1 MMIPRTASGTLTEL
15 AQEYPV
21 VVVTGPRQSGKT
33 TLCKAIF
40 ADQPYATLEDPDVR
54 RFALEDARGF
64 LAQYPN
70 GALLDEV
77 QRAPELL
84 SYLQGIVDRDPRPGR
99 FILTGSQQLDV
110 LAGVSQSLAGRAA
123 LLSLLPFA
131 FEELPEALAPVTID
145 ELLYRGL
152 YPPIYDRGLDPS
164 RWYANYVQTYLE
176 RDLRQLVNVRDLSSF
191 QVFLRLCAGRS
202 GQLVNLSDLAAD
214 CGISHNTAKAWL
226 SVLEA
231 SFIVVLLRPHFR
243 NFGKRLVKTPKLH
256 FLDPGLAA
264 WLLEIREPAH
274 LSAHPLRGA
283 LFEGW
288 VIVELLKARANAGLT
303 SNLYFWRD
311 RGGLEM
317 DCVMDR
323 GTTLVPIEIKSGQTL
338 ARDFFAGFGRFAAIA
353 GEVAVP
359 GWLVYGG
366 ERTER
371 RTAATALPWTEIA
384 QLGTMNR

>member
-123 LLSLLPFA
+123 LLSLLPF
-131 FEELPEALAPVTID
+131 
-145 ELLYRGL
+145 R
-152 YPPIYDRGLDPS
+152 R
-164 RWYANYVQTYLE
+164 
-176 RDLRQLVNVRDLSSF
+176 LR
-191 QVFLRLCAGRS
+191 A
-202 GQLVNLSDLAAD
+202 
-214 CGISHNTAKAWL
+214 
-226 SVLEA
+226 
-231 SFIVVLLRPHFR
+231 
-243 NFGKRLVKTPKLH
+243 
-256 FLDPGLAA
+256 
-264 WLLEIREPAH
+264 
-274 LSAHPLRGA
+274 LRGHR
-283 LFEGW
+283 W
-288 VIVELLKARANAGLT
+288 
-303 SNLYFWRD
+303 
-311 RGGLEM
+311 
-317 DCVMDR
+317 
-323 GTTLVPIEIKSGQTL
+323 
-338 ARDFFAGFGRFAAIA
+338 
-353 GEVAVP
+353 
-359 GWLVYGG
+359 
-366 ERTER
+366 
-371 RTAATALPWTEIA
+371 
-384 QLGTMNR
+384 